1 MRKFYV
7 YCVFSSESEEVLY
20 VGKGSGDRM
29 AVSLARLQ
37 RKFPGLE
44 LAARKLF
51 SNLTSEAA
59 LKRETQLIAEI
70 QPRENKIVSW
80 VREKR
85 GEKFGN
91 ARIHFSDPAL
101 ADFLLAARK
110 RIRVVVGGFEILLRT
125 VVLGEIFH
133 LSCRQMKEGAARTKF
148 YVSLSEDG
156 VIYCTGSATGLVEP
170 SARAWAP
177 ECTLFSVVQ
186 NLAQSCFNLLSGLA
200 ERESRE
206 LGVDEVYWKKVDVL
220 WETNPIPVG
229 DKEEI
234 LKFFAST
241 CAKQEYSRKDKS
253 LIGVAQML
261 GFGFTLYTAGE
272 IAARK
277 GLRVD
282 ADSRVCGIVFKK
294 YVGMAKN
301 RAFTLSLYD
310 KTVEVADKTEA
321 LRDKE
326 KKPAV
331 LKK

>member
-1 MRKFYV
+1 MVTLVREDLQDRVFVDKAETLLLVDNSTLELTAREYRKLVSAVRAGKATDNDSGIRVKHKNGGGFIMQSPSGGKIV
-7 YCVFSSESEEVLY
+7 LGLGDGEGEGVVLTASWNPQTWFSGQNV
-20 VGKGSGDRM
+20 VPGVCAKSGGLLM
-29 AVSLARLQ
+29 SLADIVEYP
-37 RKFPGLE
+37 F
-44 LAARKLF
+44 
-51 SNLTSEAA
+51 
-59 LKRETQLIAEI
+59 LK
-70 QPRENKIVSW
+70 
-80 VREKR
+80 
-85 GEKFGN
+85 
-91 ARIHFSDPAL
+91 
-101 ADFLLAARK
+101 
-110 RIRVVVGGFEILLRT
+110 
-125 VVLGEIFH
+125 LGEMCGNTA
-133 LSCRQMKEGAARTKF
+133 LSVKNKVNYGRLDFTSYTSK
-148 YVSLSEDG
+148 LSEG
-156 VIYCTGSATGLVEP
+156 TA
-170 SARAWAP
+170 
-177 ECTLFSVVQ
+177 
-186 NLAQSCFNLLSGLA
+186 
-200 ERESRE
+200 
-206 LGVDEVYWKKVDVL
+206 
-220 WETNPIPVG
+220 
-229 DKEEI
+229 EEI